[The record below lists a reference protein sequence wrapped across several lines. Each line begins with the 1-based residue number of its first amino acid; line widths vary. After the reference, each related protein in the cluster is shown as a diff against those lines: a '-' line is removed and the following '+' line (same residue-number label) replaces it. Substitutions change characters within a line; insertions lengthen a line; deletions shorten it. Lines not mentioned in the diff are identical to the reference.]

1 MDILGGMSNPNSES
15 QQVYLAFKTSHQQFF
30 ANGETPVEFQYL
42 QLDPATFK
50 SGWGRYTRADGFEYQ
65 WDEKFGVVSPKP
77 AEDFKRAFSAWV
89 FPQGAQHAYL
99 WQRFTYAES
108 SAFNSLLA
116 TFWNQMD
123 ASSTSLPVVKFEGS
137 KPIQVGMGNSSE
149 LTFSFAKFAP
159 RSNGFVIPSWYL
171 DQEAPVEDTFK
182 SPNDGLSDL
191 VNEQISKNTDLL
203 TDDDIP
209 F

>member
-1 MDILGGMSNPNSES
+1 MDILGGMSSSNGES

-65 WDEKFGVVSPKP
+65 WDEKFGVVSSKP

-99 WQRFTYAES
+99 WQ
-108 SAFNSLLA
+108 
-116 TFWNQMD
+116 
-123 ASSTSLPVVKFEGS
+123 
-137 KPIQVGMGNSSE
+137 
-149 LTFSFAKFAP
+149 
-159 RSNGFVIPSWYL
+159 
-171 DQEAPVEDTFK
+171 
-182 SPNDGLSDL
+182 
-191 VNEQISKNTDLL
+191 
-203 TDDDIP
+203 
-209 F
+209 